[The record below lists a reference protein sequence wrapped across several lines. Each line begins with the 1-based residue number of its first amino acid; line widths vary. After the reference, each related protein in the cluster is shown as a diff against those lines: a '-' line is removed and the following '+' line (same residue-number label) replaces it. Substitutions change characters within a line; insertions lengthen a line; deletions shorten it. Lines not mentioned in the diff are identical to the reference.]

1 MSLYVVMD
9 PETGVVGFV
18 DPLWL
23 VDSEKKLKCVVL
35 KVKFRSALVPT
46 LVVTNTLEMLSSM
59 DQTLTRESQETG
71 K

>member
-9 PETGVVGFV
+9 PETGVAGFV

-23 VDSEKKLKCVVL
+23 VDSEKILKCVVL
-35 KVKFRSALVPT
+35 KVKFLSALVPT
-46 LVVTNTLEMLSSM
+46 LVVTNTLEMSSSM